1 MMWQI
6 YESISLF
13 PSEQNQFNKI
23 IFHCSLWMWELK
35 HKEVWAP
42 KNWCFRIVVLEK
54 TLENPLDRK
63 EIKPV
68 NPKEIQHWIFIGRTD
83 AEAPILWPHDALILG
98 KTKGKRRREWQR
110 MRWLDSITD
119 LTDMKLS
126 KFGEIVEDRSL
137 ECCSPWGRKKLDM
150 I

>member
-1 MMWQI
+1 M
-6 YESISLF
+6 
-13 PSEQNQFNKI
+13 
-23 IFHCSLWMWELK
+23 
-35 HKEVWAP
+35 
-42 KNWCFRIVVLEK
+42 
-54 TLENPLDRK
+54 
-63 EIKPV
+63 
-68 NPKEIQHWIFIGRTD
+68 
-83 AEAPILWPHDALILG
+83 LG
-98 KTKGKRRREWQR
+98 KIEGKRREWQR